1 MATDKVLL
9 VDDSGTIRA
18 LVKVFLVGLGLE
30 YQEACSGSEA
40 LTLARQHRPALI
52 ILDVRMPEM
61 DGLQFCEAL
70 RAEPDPMVRSARV
83 ILLTAV
89 RDAKLTEQATAL
101 GVYHLMSKPING
113 AELISVVRDAMGS
126 REVKQDRAALRS

>member
-18 LVKVFLVGLGLE
+18 LVKVFLVGMGLE
-30 YQEACSGSEA
+30 YEEACSGSEA
-40 LTLARQHRPALI
+40 LNLARQYRPALI
-52 ILDVRMPEM
+52 VLDVRMPEM

-70 RAEPDPMVRSARV
+70 RAEPDPLVRSARV

-89 RDAKLTEQATAL
+89 RDAKLAERAAAL
-101 GVYHLMSKPING
+101 GVYHLLSKPING
-113 AELISVVRDAMGS
+113 AELIAVVRDAMGS
-126 REVKQDRAALRS
+126 RDAKMDLASSRP